1 MSAMDVVT
9 VDSVMTVVLFV
20 VFVGICLWAYSGR
33 RRESFE
39 RYARMALD
47 DEAGAP
53 REKEDG

>member
-1 MSAMDVVT
+1 MDVIA

-47 DEAGAP
+47 DEPDTP